1 MRARFVVVAVLMLA
15 VPMQAVAAIT
25 AELCMTAGQHEAEAA
40 PVHDHHAGA
49 DDSPAPARHQAP
61 HDHADYDT
69 SGSSHCVPG
78 MASISAAPKI
88 SVAAVPQVSVVPG
101 LFPSSG
107 STLAR
112 KLDRPLLAL

>member
-1 MRARFVVVAVLMLA
+1 VRARFLVVAVLMLA

-25 AELCMTAGQHEAEAA
+25 GEHCVTAGQHEVEAA

-49 DDSPAPARHQAP
+49 DHSLAPPHHQAP
-61 HDHADYDT
+61 HDHAPNDT
-69 SGSSHCVPG
+69 SGGSHCVPG

-88 SVAAVPQVSVVPG
+88 SIAAVPQAGVLPG
-101 LFPSSG
+101 LFLPSG

-112 KLDRPLLAL
+112 KLDRPPLAL

>member
-1 MRARFVVVAVLMLA
+1 MRARSLVVAVLMLA
-15 VPMQAVAAIT
+15 VPMRAVAAIT
-25 AELCMTAGQHEAEAA
+25 AEHCFAAGQHEFEVA

-49 DDSPAPARHQAP
+49 DDSLAQAHHRAP
-61 HDHADYDT
+61 HDHAPNDT
-69 SGSSHCVPG
+69 SRGSHCVPG

-88 SVAAVPQVSVVPG
+88 SIAPVPRAGVVPG

-112 KLDRPLLAL
+112 KLDRPPLAL